1 MKKILCLVTVC
12 VMLMLTTVTSSAAS
26 DAKFKLKIVS
36 ETDTQAVVSL
46 DYEGGASFAAID
58 FTVEPNKDKAEVT
71 KITDGKGMISFKMQ
85 AQAVISQPNVK
96 NGKGLVTAAMIP
108 GYRNVDGEDLFVIT
122 LKKLTKDP
130 LTADDI
136 KIVFSNCQDSSLNNI
151 KPVVTCEFSSS
162 SSVEESTSG
171 ASATQVSG
179 TQTDKTEESI
189 SDNSQSV
196 TEAVTSGDENTQDQ
210 TKEETAENKKGSNKT
225 VIIIVS
231 VISAVAVG
239 GGAAVTYIFMKKK
252 NSDSD
257 PEKESK
263 EG

>member
-122 LKKLTKDP
+122 LKKLTKDS

-162 SSVEESTSG
+162 SSAEESTSG
-171 ASATQVSG
+171 AFATEQSESL
-179 TQTDKTEESI
+179 TDKTDGTGVS
-189 SDNSQSV
+189 
-196 TEAVTSGDENTQDQ
+196 ENTQEQ
-210 TKEETAENKKGSNKT
+210 TKEETDENKKGSNKT